1 MISRR
6 ALEFATAV
14 LTGSFGGAVVVSS
27 LDNGIGWSSAGVDAG
42 TFPFLTGI
50 IIVLGSLYNL
60 ARGVLPVA
68 TLANMPVAITS
79 IELRRLAGLF
89 VPAAIFVAVIP
100 LAGMYAASALYI
112 FMVLA
117 IPRHQS
123 VLRALAMAAATSLA
137 LYVVFERMFQV
148 SLPHGALA
156 AAFGF

>member
-6 ALEFATAV
+6 ALEIAAAL
-14 LTGSFGGAVVVSS
+14 LTGIFGVVVVVAS

-60 ARGVLPVA
+60 GQGALGRG
-68 TLANMPVAITS
+68 TLAIVRVAVTPF
-79 IELRRLAGLF
+79 ELRRLAGLF
-89 VPAAIFVAVIP
+89 VPAAIFVAAIP
-100 LAGMYAASALYI
+100 MVGMYLASAGYV
-112 FMVLA
+112 FAVLA
-117 IPRHQS
+117 LPRQQS
-123 VLRALAMAAATSLA
+123 VLRALVIAAVTPLA
-137 LYVVFERMFQV
+137 LYVLFERMFQV

>member
-6 ALEFATAV
+6 ALEIAAAA
-14 LTGSFGGAVVVSS
+14 LTGSFGVIVAISS
-27 LDNGIGWSSAGVDAG
+27 IDNGIGWSSAGVDAG

-50 IIVLGSLYNL
+50 IIVLGSLYNMGQG
-60 ARGVLPVA
+60 AMGRG
-68 TLANMPVAITS
+68 TLAMVRTAITPS
-79 IELRRLAGLF
+79 ELRRLAGLF

-100 LAGMYAASALYI
+100 MVGMYLASAGYV
-112 FMVLA
+112 FAVLA
-117 IPRHQS
+117 LPKRQS
-123 VLRALAMAAATSLA
+123 ALRALVIAAATPLA